1 LLPVIVLLAGAAMAA
16 SAAPQAPSEPEPQPT
31 PMPAP
36 DTKPVPLGSIEVVND
51 EPRYVAPTRKDRIG
65 RIWAPVKINGQGPYR
80 LALATGASSSALTP
94 RLADA
99 LGLSIDPKRTVVL
112 RGATGTV
119 SVPMVP
125 VSSLEIGDL
134 LVEPKRLPIIPDAL
148 GGADGVLG
156 MDELKNM
163 RIEIEFRRDRITIK
177 RSKNERAPGQFEV
190 IPVEFERGRLLVA
203 DAYMGGVPVK
213 AIIDTGGQVT
223 LGNMALRT
231 ALEERR
237 KKDMLEGKLDE
248 VIVATLDTQVGT
260 RLETPTLRLGDVMI
274 RNPAMTFADFE
285 IFKYW
290 RMTDEPAVLVG
301 MNVIGLL
308 DTMIIDYKRR
318 EVQVKL
324 ARN

>member
-1 LLPVIVLLAGAAMAA
+1 
-16 SAAPQAPSEPEPQPT
+16 
-31 PMPAP
+31 
-36 DTKPVPLGSIEVVND
+36 
-51 EPRYVAPTRKDRIG
+51 
-65 RIWAPVKINGQGPYR
+65 
-80 LALATGASSSALTP
+80 
-94 RLADA
+94 
-99 LGLSIDPKRTVVL
+99 
-112 RGATGTV
+112 
-119 SVPMVP
+119 
-125 VSSLEIGDL
+125 
-134 LVEPKRLPIIPDAL
+134 
-148 GGADGVLG
+148 

-248 VIVATLDTQVGT
+248 VIGATLDTQVGT